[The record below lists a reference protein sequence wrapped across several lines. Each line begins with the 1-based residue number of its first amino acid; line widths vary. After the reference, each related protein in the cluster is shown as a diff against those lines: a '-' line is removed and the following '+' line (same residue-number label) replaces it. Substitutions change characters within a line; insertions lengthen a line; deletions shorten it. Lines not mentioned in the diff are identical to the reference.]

1 MKVTMQYTID
11 LNEVPLRLNDMMQ
24 DCTTHLETITKLATV
39 IDALN
44 PDKFIT
50 HIDFIRK
57 KLFEVD
63 TQLSECGELM
73 QGYKNALNPDEVTP
87 PAEGTA
93 QYPSM
98 PNVDLEALQGLQ
110 KQLEGMQKEAEE
122 TTDDSQG
129 G

>member
-1 MKVTMQYTID
+1 VKVTMQYTID

-44 PDKFIT
+44 PDKF
-50 HIDFIRK
+50 
-57 KLFEVD
+57 
-63 TQLSECGELM
+63 
-73 QGYKNALNPDEVTP
+73 TP

>member
-1 MKVTMQYTID
+1 MKVTMQCTID

-63 TQLSECGELM
+63 TQLSECGDLM
-73 QGYKNALNPDEVTP
+73 QGYKNALHPDNLD
-87 PAEGTA
+87 PAMEEPA

-98 PNVDLEALQGLQ
+98 PNVDLEGLQGLQ
-110 KQLEGMQKEAEE
+110 KQLEGMQKVAEE
-122 TTDDSQG
+122 TTDESQSG
-129 G
+129 